1 MTMNRTAKI
10 ITASLVVGVILIILL
25 VVALTRN
32 KGGSKTDGNIVP
44 TRTSEPTQSATNDS
58 VKVLSV
64 SPIEDIK
71 IAHLPV
77 IHIIFEF
84 DKKIDPNQFA
94 YQISPEMQAE
104 IEFKGNQVIFK
115 PLEDVWPTATNIT
128 ISILPQTR
136 AVDGSSLDQ
145 PFQYTF
151 TTSFP
156 GGA

>member
-1 MTMNRTAKI
+1 
-10 ITASLVVGVILIILL
+10 
-25 VVALTRN
+25 
-32 KGGSKTDGNIVP
+32 
-44 TRTSEPTQSATNDS
+44 
-58 VKVLSV
+58 
-64 SPIEDIK
+64 
-71 IAHLPV
+71 
-77 IHIIFEF
+77 
-84 DKKIDPNQFA
+84 
-94 YQISPEMQAE
+94 MQAE